1 MPTPP
6 PPAAK
11 EHTRWSPG
19 LMGFYLSCAGVS
31 LGAAIGFGAHWFF
44 RSGAG
49 LAFGVALSGVS
60 CVTCYGSLK
69 AARRPPAAGSGAR
82 QQPVDRGS

>member
-1 MPTPP
+1 MSQTTPPMPTTQ

-44 RSGAG
+44 RSSSG
-49 LAFGVALSGVS
+49 LAFGIGLSAIS
-60 CVTCYGSLK
+60 CITCYVSLK
-69 AARRPPAAGSGAR
+69 AARRPPGSR
-82 QQPVDRGS
+82 

>member
-1 MPTPP
+1 MSTPP
-6 PPAAK
+6 TPAAK

-44 RSGAG
+44 RSSSG
-49 LAFGVALSGVS
+49 LAFGIALSAVS
-60 CVTCYGSLK
+60 CVTCYVALK
-69 AARRPPAAGSGAR
+69 AARRPPAPGSGAR
-82 QQPVDRGS
+82 Q

>member
-60 CVTCYGSLK
+60 CVTCYVSLK

-82 QQPVDRGS
+82 QQP

>member
-60 CVTCYGSLK
+60 CVTCYVSLK
-69 AARRPPAAGSGAR
+69 AARRPPAAGSGTR

>member
-1 MPTPP
+1 MPTTP

-44 RSGAG
+44 RSSSG
-49 LAFGVALSGVS
+49 LAFGIGLSAIS
-60 CVTCYGSLK
+60 CIT
-69 AARRPPAAGSGAR
+69 
-82 QQPVDRGS
+82 